1 MPFNIA
7 LSGLNAASDDLS
19 VTANNIANANT
30 NGFKQSRAEFAEVF
44 AASSES
50 LTSNA
55 IGSGVRLK
63 NIAQEHTQGNVDF
76 TGNTLDLAITG
87 QGFFTLSNSGSL
99 SYTRAGAFAADRD
112 GYVGD
117 ADGRRLQV
125 YPPLGNGVF
134 NTGELTDLRLLTGQ
148 NPPQA
153 TSEIELGVNLP
164 ADALQP
170 ANPVFDPAD
179 PFSFNHTTSTTIY
192 DSLGAPHTAAVYFV
206 KGATVNDWETHMV
219 VDGTAVGGANAL
231 SFDDTG
237 QITVPA
243 GGLITLPPYA
253 PGNGAA
259 DINLELDLGQTTQF
273 GGSYAVNT
281 LSQDGFTAGRLTGI
295 EIDPTGVVFARY
307 TNGRAD
313 ELGKVALSNFASVGN
328 LGQISDTNWVE
339 TFASGDALRG
349 EAGTATFGLIQ
360 AGALEASNVDLTDQ
374 LVNMITAQRNFQANA
389 QVISTADAIT
399 QTIINIR

>member
-1 MPFNIA
+1 MPFQIA
-7 LSGLNAASDDLS
+7 LSGLNAASDDLK

-55 IGSGVRLK
+55 IGSGVRLN
-63 NIAQEHTQGNVDF
+63 NIAQEFTQGNVEF

-87 QGFFTLSNSGSL
+87 QGFFTLSNNGSL
-99 SYTRAGAFAADRD
+99 TYTRAGAFAADRD
-112 GYVGD
+112 GYVTD
-117 ADGRRLQV
+117 ADGRRLQI
-125 YPPLGNGVF
+125 YPPLGDGVF
-134 NTGELTDLRLLTGQ
+134 NTGELGDLRLLTGQ

-153 TSEIELGVNLP
+153 TTSMELGVNLP
-164 ADALQP
+164 ADASPP
-170 ANPVFDPAD
+170 ATGTFDPSD
-179 PFSFNHTTSTTIY
+179 PTSFNHTTSTTIY
-192 DSLGAPHTAAVYFV
+192 DSLGAAHTGAVYFV
-206 KGATVNDWETHMV
+206 KEAPLNEWSAYMV
-219 VDGTAVGGANAL
+219 VDGTVVGGANAL
-231 SFDDTG
+231 TFDPVG
-237 QITVPA
+237 QIVTPA
-243 GGLITLPPYA
+243 GGLITLPPYTPA
-253 PGNGAA
+253 NGAA
-259 DINLELDLGQTTQF
+259 DITMELNLGRTTQF
-273 GGSYAVNT
+273 GGSYAVNS

-313 ELGKVALSNFASVGN
+313 ELGKLALSNFSSVTN

>member
-7 LSGLNAASDDLS
+7 LSGLNAASDDLG

-50 LTSNA
+50 LTANA

-63 NIAQEHTQGNVDF
+63 SIAQEFSQGNVDF

-87 QGFFTLSNSGSL
+87 QGFFTLSDDGSL
-99 SYTRAGAFAADRD
+99 SYTRAGAFSADRS
-112 GYVGD
+112 GFVTD
-117 ADGRRLQV
+117 ADGRRLQI
-125 YPPLGNGVF
+125 YPPVGQGVF
-134 NTGELTDLRLLTGQ
+134 NTGDLQDLRLFTGQ

-153 TSEIELGVNLP
+153 STEIELGLNLP
-164 ADALQP
+164 ADASVP
-170 ANPVFDPAD
+170 VNPVFDSGD
-179 PFSFNHTTSTTIY
+179 PSSFNHTTSTTIY
-192 DSLGAPHTAAVYFV
+192 DSLGAPHTAAVYFI
-206 KGATVNDWETHMV
+206 KDAAANTWQTRMQI
-219 VDGTAVGGANAL
+219 DGTDVGGTSTLA
-231 SFDDTG
+231 FDQAG
-237 QITVPA
+237 QITTPA
-243 GGLITLPPYA
+243 GGLINFPPFTPA
-253 PGNGAA
+253 SGAS
-259 DINLELDLGQTTQF
+259 DITLELNLAQTTQF

-281 LSQDGFTAGRLTGI
+281 LAQNGFTAGRLTGI
-295 EIDPTGVVFARY
+295 EIDPSGVVFARF
-307 TNGRAD
+307 TNGRSD

-339 TFASGDALRG
+339 TFGSGDVLRG

-360 AGALEASNVDLTDQ
+360 AGALEASNVDLTEQ

>member
-1 MPFNIA
+1 MPFQIA
-7 LSGLNAASDDLS
+7 LSGLNAASDDLG

-44 AASSES
+44 AASTES

-55 IGSGVRLK
+55 IGSGVRLN
-63 NIAQEHTQGNVDF
+63 NIAQEFTQGNVEF

-87 QGFFTLSNSGSL
+87 QGFFTLSNGGSL
-99 SYTRAGAFAADRD
+99 NYTRAGAFAADRD
-112 GYVGD
+112 GYVTD

-125 YPPLGNGVF
+125 YPPLGDGVF

-153 TSEIELGVNLP
+153 TTSMELGVNLP
-164 ADALQP
+164 ADAAPP
-170 ANPVFDPAD
+170 ATGVFDPTD
-179 PFSFNHTTSTTIY
+179 PTSFNHTTSTTVY
-192 DSLGAPHTAAVYFV
+192 DSLGAAHTAAVYFV
-206 KGATVNDWETHMV
+206 KEAAVNEWSAYMV
-219 VDGTAVGGANAL
+219 IDGTTVGGANAL
-231 SFDDTG
+231 TFDSAG
-237 QITVPA
+237 QIVVPA
-243 GGLITLPPYA
+243 GGLITLPPY
-253 PGNGAA
+253 PTGNGAA
-259 DINLELDLGQTTQF
+259 DITMELDLGLTTQF
-273 GGSYAVNT
+273 GGSYAVNS

-295 EIDPTGVVFARY
+295 EIDPTGVVFARF

-313 ELGKVALSNFASVGN
+313 ELGKITLSNFSSVSN